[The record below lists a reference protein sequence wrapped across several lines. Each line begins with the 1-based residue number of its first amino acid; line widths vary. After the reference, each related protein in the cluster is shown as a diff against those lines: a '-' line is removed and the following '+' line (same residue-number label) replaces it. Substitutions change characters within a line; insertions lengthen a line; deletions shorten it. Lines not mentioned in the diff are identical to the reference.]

1 MRGAAAQTVIDD
13 WSPFE
18 GTSPVTSLGHL
29 AGRVTLV
36 EGQTFCL
43 SGRAGDITEDLPDGL
58 FVLDRRVLSVWELR
72 LNDHRVEPLA
82 VDEEDPF
89 TATFVGRGRPS
100 PGHADADLIVHRRRR
115 IGNGMREEV
124 EVENHGLTRAPVT
137 LVLRCHADF
146 ADVFAVKE
154 GRVEGRGEVEVMATS
169 AGTIR
174 LLDRADRSGR
184 AVEVRSSAPATWRE
198 DSLVWH
204 LELGPGEAW
213 STCLEVA
220 VLVGGGE
227 LDLRFRCQGDDDAAL
242 PLRRLGEWRAAMP
255 TVITDDQALIQ
266 AIEQTRADLGALR
279 IFDPEHPER
288 PVLAAGAPW
297 FMTVFG
303 RDSLLTAWMT
313 LIADHTLA
321 RGVLETLARWQGT
334 DDDPRTEEEPGK
346 IVHELRF
353 GKTAGLALG
362 GGDAYYGTV
371 DATPLFVMLLGE
383 LRRWDP
389 DDEILER
396 LLPAADRALA
406 WIEERGDRDGDGF
419 VEYQRLNPRGLV
431 NQGWK
436 DSWDAV
442 RHLDG
447 ALAEPPIALAEVQG
461 YVYGAYLARAHLAL
475 EAGDQP
481 TFERYRD
488 KAAALKARFDEAFW
502 LEDRG
507 WYAMAL
513 DRDKRPVEALAS
525 NMGHCLWTGIVP
537 EERAAQVAAH
547 LVGDDLFSGWGVR
560 TLARSMPAFNPVSYH
575 NGSVWP
581 HDNALTAAGLMRY
594 GFVEEAHRV
603 ISAQLDAAAVHGG
616 QLPELFAGF
625 DRDRVRTPAA
635 YPTSCSPQ
643 AWASASPLLWLRAI
657 LGFDPWAVRNRV
669 WVNPQLPPRIRRLR
683 VEGITVGDHEIGVD
697 VDESGHVEISGVEGF
712 EVVGRPRPPLADLLE
727 PTTEV

>member
-1 MRGAAAQTVIDD
+1 RPPRRGRRAPPRGGGRHRPRPGQGAARGGAPRPEPARRTGAAPGPGPPPAGPPDPGRGDLRPVVGRARRFQNWSRSTAGSGGSPWMRGAAAQTVIDD

-58 FVLDRRVLSVWELR
+58 FVLDRRVLSVWEQR

-100 PGHADADLIVHRRRR
+100 PGHADADLVVHRRRR

-124 EVENHGLTRAPVT
+124 EVENHGITRGPST

-184 AVEVRSSAPATWRE
+184 AVEVRSSAPATWRQ

-213 STCLEVA
+213 STCLELA
-220 VLVGGGE
+220 
-227 LDLRFRCQGDDDAAL
+227 
-242 PLRRLGEWRAAMP
+242 RRLLGEWRSA
-255 TVITDDQALIQ
+255 TLTGITDDQALIQ

-288 PVLAAGAPW
+288 PVLAARAPW

-396 LLPAADRALA
+396 
-406 WIEERGDRDGDGF
+406 
-419 VEYQRLNPRGLV
+419 
-431 NQGWK
+431 
-436 DSWDAV
+436 
-442 RHLDG
+442 
-447 ALAEPPIALAEVQG
+447 
-461 YVYGAYLARAHLAL
+461 
-475 EAGDQP
+475 
-481 TFERYRD
+481 
-488 KAAALKARFDEAFW
+488 
-502 LEDRG
+502 
-507 WYAMAL
+507 
-513 DRDKRPVEALAS
+513 
-525 NMGHCLWTGIVP
+525 
-537 EERAAQVAAH
+537 
-547 LVGDDLFSGWGVR
+547 
-560 TLARSMPAFNPVSYH
+560 
-575 NGSVWP
+575 
-581 HDNALTAAGLMRY
+581 
-594 GFVEEAHRV
+594 
-603 ISAQLDAAAVHGG
+603 
-616 QLPELFAGF
+616 
-625 DRDRVRTPAA
+625 
-635 YPTSCSPQ
+635 
-643 AWASASPLLWLRAI
+643 
-657 LGFDPWAVRNRV
+657 
-669 WVNPQLPPRIRRLR
+669 
-683 VEGITVGDHEIGVD
+683 
-697 VDESGHVEISGVEGF
+697 
-712 EVVGRPRPPLADLLE
+712 
-727 PTTEV
+727 

>member
-1 MRGAAAQTVIDD
+1 VIDE

-18 GTSPVTSLGHL
+18 GTTPVTPLGHQ

-43 SGRAGDITEDLPDGL
+43 SGRTGDVSEDLPDGL
-58 FVLDRRVLSVWELR
+58 FVLDRRVLSVWELW
-72 LNDHRVEPLA
+72 LDGHRVEPLA

-89 TATFVGRGRPS
+89 TATFVGRGRPAS
-100 PGHADADLIVHRRRR
+100 GHADADVVVVRRRR
-115 IGNGMREEV
+115 IGNGMREDL
-124 EVENHGLTRAPVT
+124 EVENHGLTPASIE
-137 LVLRCHADF
+137 LALRCHADF
-146 ADVFAVKE
+146 ADVFSVKE
-154 GRVEGRGEVEVMATS
+154 GRVEGRGEVEIMTTS
-169 AGTIR
+169 AGGVR
-174 LLDRADRSGR
+174 LIDRSPDATR
-184 AVEVRSSAPATWRE
+184 AVEVRPSQPARWE
-198 DSLVWH
+198 DGALIWQ
-204 LELGPGEAW
+204 LDLAPGERW

-220 VLVGGGE
+220 VLVGGAE
-227 LDLRFRCQGDDDAAL
+227 LDLRFRCHSDDEEAL
-242 PLRRLGEWRAAMP
+242 PLQRLVQWRAAMP
-255 TVITDDQALIQ
+255 KVTTDDDALAQ
-266 AIEQTRADLGALR
+266 VVEQTRADLGALR
-279 IFDPEHPER
+279 IFDPEHPDL

-313 LIADHTLA
+313 LLADHSLA
-321 RGVLETLARWQGT
+321 RGVLETLARWQGRKV
-334 DDDPRTEEEPGK
+334 DPRTEEEPGK

-353 GKTAGLALG
+353 GNTPGLALG
-362 GGDAYYGTV
+362 GGDAYYGSV

-389 DDEILER
+389 DDELLER

-406 WIEERGDRDGDGF
+406 WIEEHGDRDGDGF
-419 VEYQRLNPRGLV
+419 VEYERLNPRGLA

-447 ALAEPPIALAEVQG
+447 ELAKPPIALAEVQG
-461 YVYGAYLARAHLAL
+461 YVYAAYLARAHLAL
-475 EAGDQP
+475 EAGDRS

-488 KAAALKARFDEAFW
+488 RAEALKARFDEAFW

-537 EERAAQVAAH
+537 GERAAAVAAH

-560 TLARSMPAFNPVSYH
+560 TLARSMPAYNPVSYH

-581 HDNALTAAGLMRY
+581 HDNAIIAAGLMRY
-594 GFVEEAHRV
+594 GYVDEAHRI
-603 ISAQLDAAAVHGG
+603 ISAQLDAAAAHHG

-625 DRDRVRTPAA
+625 DRTRLRTPAA

-643 AWASASPLLWLRAI
+643 AWASASPLLWLRSL
-657 LGFDPWAVRNRV
+657 LGFDPWAVRHRV
-669 WVNPQLPPRIRRLR
+669 WVSPRLPERIRHLR

-697 VDESGHVEISGVEGF
+697 VDRDGHLEISGVEGL
-712 EVVGRPRPPLADLLE
+712 EVVGRPRPPLDDLWELR
-727 PTTEV
+727 TEV